1 MTFWTFFVTLHQ
13 KLLLETPL
21 GRIMACFQHQIVD
34 GSKSWIVM
42 PSFHIK
48 IANGSKSWIAHATVS
63 FKNSLWK
70 QAMNGS
76 WHRFNPN
83 TIVKAI
89 HVR

>member
-1 MTFWTFFVTLHQ
+1 
-13 KLLLETPL
+13 
-21 GRIMACFQHQIVD
+21 MAHNI
-34 GSKSWIVM
+34 
-42 PSFHIK
+42 
-48 IANGSKSWIAHATVS
+48 VS

-89 HVR
+89 HARCMGNLDLFFRTY

>member
-1 MTFWTFFVTLHQ
+1 
-13 KLLLETPL
+13 
-21 GRIMACFQHQIVD
+21 
-34 GSKSWIVM
+34 M
-42 PSFHIK
+42 PSFHQS
-48 IANGSKSWIAHATVS
+48 IACGSKPWIAHATVS

-89 HVR
+89 HARCMAPFQR

>member
-1 MTFWTFFVTLHQ
+1 
-13 KLLLETPL
+13 
-21 GRIMACFQHQIVD
+21 
-34 GSKSWIVM
+34 M

-48 IANGSKSWIAHATVS
+48 IANGSEPWIAHATVS

-76 WHRFNPN
+76 WHRFDPN

-89 HVR
+89 HARCMAPFQR

>member
-1 MTFWTFFVTLHQ
+1 MKASHEWLITLFH
-13 KLLLETPL
+13 
-21 GRIMACFQHQIVD
+21 
-34 GSKSWIVM
+34 SKMSDE
-42 PSFHIK
+42 
-48 IANGSKSWIAHATVS
+48 SKSWIAHATVS

-89 HVR
+89 HARCMAPFQR